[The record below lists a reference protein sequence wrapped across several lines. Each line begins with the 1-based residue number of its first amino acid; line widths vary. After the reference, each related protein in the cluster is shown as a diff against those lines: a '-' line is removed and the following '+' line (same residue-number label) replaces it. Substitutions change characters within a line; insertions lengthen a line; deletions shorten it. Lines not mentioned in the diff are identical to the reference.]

1 VRTRTVGKK
10 GSNMGRDRFTLAFD
24 HHNMVPA
31 PAASATVQVIFKTED
46 GIMLCYGTAAHTVLE
61 AEAADTYSPGCMY
74 IRVVAAGPSITYT
87 NVGAAGAVADFEA
100 MDAT

>member
-1 VRTRTVGKK
+1 M
-10 GSNMGRDRFTLAFD
+10 SEYTLAHE

-31 PAASATVQVIFKTED
+31 PAATSTVQIIFKTED

-61 AEAADTYSPGCMY
+61 AEDANTYSPGCMY
-74 IRVVAAGPSITYT
+74 IRVLTTGTSITYT
-87 NVGAAGAVADFEA
+87 NVGAADSVADFEA